1 MFRRLL
7 GPALMMTLAA
17 CASDHAHGRGP
28 GDRAH
33 GGPGEHGGGPGAAAR
48 TRLFISPSGEP
59 FRGEDG
65 LGRWLAQADTDHDGS
80 VSLAEFRADAL
91 HSFKVLDTNGDGV
104 IDGFEMQAYERNIVP
119 EIGIMTFDEGAGGG
133 QRPSGTGGAGR
144 GGGGGRGGR
153 GGGGMG
159 GGGRGGGGMGGGGMG
174 GGGGRSGDGS
184 TAQQTDR
191 APAAGREGAARYSLL
206 NEPEPIA
213 AADADL
219 DGKVTLAEWM
229 AITDRRFARLDH
241 LKTGRLTKDSLLH
254 PAPKPKDAAP
264 SH

>member
-1 MFRRLL
+1 MIRRLL
-7 GPALMMTLAA
+7 APALAMTLAA
-17 CASDHAHGRGP
+17 CASDHPHGHGP

-33 GGPGEHGGGPGAAAR
+33 GPGGPGGGPGGAAR

-65 LGRWLAQADTDHDGS
+65 LGRWLAQVDTDHDGS

-119 EIGIMTFDEGAGGG
+119 EIGVMTFDEAPGGG
-133 QRPSGTGGAGR
+133 QRPSGSGGGGRGGGHGGR
-144 GGGGGRGGR
+144 GGGGMGGGGGR

-159 GGGRGGGGMGGGGMG
+159 GGGRGG
-174 GGGGRSGDGS
+174 SSNSS
-184 TAQQTDR
+184 TAQQQPDR

-241 LKTGRLTKDSLLH
+241 QKTGLLTKDSLLH
-254 PAPKPKDAAP
+254 PGPKPKDAAAGR
-264 SH
+264 